1 MVIHGRQRVSTSA
14 GNNCHETKVYERF
27 VKTDEGHGAAIRY
40 HLCTTGG
47 PDRHGRDGLHQSH
60 PTHEARPDMSQTTDR
75 LPGFVSATLFTAA
88 TRPLPGGATV
98 FHLDGDRFG
107 SMQALVDLSINED
120 VLEARASEQV
130 PAGSMISLGFEAPG
144 TPARRGEVVHCDLHG
159 DRWHVGIRLGEA
171 A

>member
-1 MVIHGRQRVSTSA
+1 
-14 GNNCHETKVYERF
+14 
-27 VKTDEGHGAAIRY
+27 
-40 HLCTTGG
+40 
-47 PDRHGRDGLHQSH
+47 
-60 PTHEARPDMSQTTDR
+60 MSQTTDR
-75 LPGFVSATLFTAA
+75 LPGFASATLFTAA

-107 SMQALVDLSINED
+107 SMQALVDLAINED
-120 VLEARASEQV
+120 VLEARADEQV

-144 TPARRGEVVHCDLHG
+144 TPARRGEVVHCDRHG